1 MAAFT
6 EHNEACSRQCAQPA
20 NDAFEL
26 IGSTKSLAEMCP
38 IISGVCLD
46 IAVSVLPRVCEKRR
60 CASAAT
66 ARHRPLHRRTFDR
79 TVGTKDATVAYPRPQ
94 LGVAAGTLVQ
104 DDTRVGWHAFDRSE
118 AADRTD
124 EGGLKNR

>member
-1 MAAFT
+1 MPD
-6 EHNEACSRQCAQPA
+6 NIGRLSRYRRQRTP
-20 NDAFEL
+20 
-26 IGSTKSLAEMCP
+26 
-38 IISGVCLD
+38 VCLRETR
-46 IAVSVLPRVCEKRR
+46 LTR

-66 ARHRPLHRRTFDR
+66 ATHRPLHRRTFDR